1 MQEDKYFRL
10 TCLVSNPIFFCV
22 LDKAILR
29 SLLDLGILSSLYLLE
44 IQKNLEFTC
53 SQFFLNHMYKM
64 FCFVQGVISCCQNLD
79 SQNLYKTVKKTIF
92 GTYKTQKMI
101 TILRLD
107 KIKLCYK
114 LRNWINN
121 FYFKTYNFHS
131 KKYFARINEKMIS
144 KNYKNSMNSS
154 PKI

>member
-44 IQKNLEFTC
+44 IQKKLEFTC

-64 FCFVQGVISCCQNLD
+64 FCFVQGVTTWCQKLD
-79 SQNLYKTVKKTIF
+79 SQNPYKMAKKTIF
-92 GTYKTQKMI
+92 STYKTQKLI

-107 KIKLCYK
+107 EIKFFTK
-114 LRNWINN
+114 
-121 FYFKTYNFHS
+121 
-131 KKYFARINEKMIS
+131 
-144 KNYKNSMNSS
+144 
-154 PKI
+154 